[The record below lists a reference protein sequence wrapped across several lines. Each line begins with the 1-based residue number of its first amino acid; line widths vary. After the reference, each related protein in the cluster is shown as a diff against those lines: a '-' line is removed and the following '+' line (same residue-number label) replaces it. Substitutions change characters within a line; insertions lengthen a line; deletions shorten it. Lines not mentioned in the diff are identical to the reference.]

1 MSHNGDNPGA
11 GDEAIA
17 VAAGEWLGR
26 RDRGLSAAEQDAFLQ
41 WLRADPRHRAALS
54 RLDRT
59 WSALDS
65 LAAWQPADGTAPNPD
80 LLAPAPVA
88 LGSGAPRR
96 RALAALVCV
105 GLAAAFTF
113 VVLRSPVDTEGP
125 PPTTPGVR
133 VLPKPDSR
141 TFVDGSVADIRH
153 GGRLEIAFSKEE
165 RCVCLREGEVH
176 LSVAKDAARPFV
188 VEAGAVRVRA
198 VGTAFNVRLDRDDLE
213 VLVTEGSVSVETPS
227 AAPVQVSV
235 GERARIE
242 SRGRT
247 VVTRERP
254 EIIARDLAWRDE
266 RLEFEGLPLSVVVA
280 EFNLRNVRQ
289 LAIGDE
295 AAGRVRIAGTFRSSE
310 PEAFVRLLEA
320 GFGITVERS
329 TDGVWVL
336 RSAAAKK

>member
-1 MSHNGDNPGA
+1 MNRREDKTRSED
-11 GDEAIA
+11 DAIA
-17 VAAGEWLGR
+17 VTAGDWLGR
-26 RDRGLSAAEQDAFLQ
+26 RDRGLSAEEQDAFLQ
-41 WLRADPRHRAALS
+41 WLRSDPRHRTVFA

-65 LAAWQPADGTAPNPD
+65 LAAWQPADGAEPNPD
-80 LLAPAPVA
+80 LLAPAPSA
-88 LGSGAPRR
+88 ARHGAPRR
-96 RALAALVCV
+96 RALSTLVCA
-105 GLAAAFTF
+105 GLAAALAF
-113 VVLRSPVDTEGP
+113 VLLKSPADTEGP
-125 PPTTPGVR
+125 PPPAPGMR

-141 TFVDGSVADIRH
+141 TFADGSIADIRH
-153 GGRLEIAFSKEE
+153 GANLEVSFSPEE
-165 RCVCLREGEVH
+165 RRVRLREGEVH

-198 VGTAFNVRLDRDDLE
+198 VGTAFNVRLERDDLE
-213 VLVTEGSVSVETPS
+213 VLVTEGSVSVEVPE
-227 AAPVQVSV
+227 AAPVPVSG

-247 VVTRERP
+247 VVTREKP
-254 EIIARDLAWRDE
+254 EAIARDLAWRDE

-295 AAGRVRIAGTFRSSE
+295 EAGRVKVAGTFRSSE

-320 GFGITVERS
+320 GFGISVERRAA
-329 TDGVWVL
+329 GAWVL
-336 RSAAAKK
+336 RCAAAKK